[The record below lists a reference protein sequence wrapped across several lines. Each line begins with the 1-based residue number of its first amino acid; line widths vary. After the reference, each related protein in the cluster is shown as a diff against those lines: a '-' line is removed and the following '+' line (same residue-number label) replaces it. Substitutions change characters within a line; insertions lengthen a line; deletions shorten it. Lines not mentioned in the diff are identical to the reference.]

1 MIDDRVSIDYRKYK
15 VNNNIFESND
25 AYFLKDDLRLGIEV
39 LDDRIRKE
47 FQVYIEPN
55 NALVEQNLL
64 KIIPHFSDY
73 HSRNLK
79 DHFLKLIDFLALGLI
94 DEGFFIL
101 ERVKITEENSSY
113 FYLVPIDYD
122 EIIVKKNFIYQC
134 FSKTSQE
141 KFNLPKRIKINKD
154 KCYILEFPSLLGG
167 SRYYQ
172 ELLREIS
179 LSDRFV
185 NRSFLEMKK
194 MSGKLP
200 FYNFSEHNK
209 ISDFYAWKISRKIGW
224 HHRTYNS
231 YEQPGTEHYKFSRR
245 LKFKRTSLIIRN
257 YTVEN
262 IKHIYEDIAKHLGV
276 QIRVIVKGLTD
287 LSEIESAIS
296 KWYKG
301 ELDFEDISNYT
312 LI

>member
-113 FYLVPIDYD
+113 
-122 EIIVKKNFIYQC
+122 
-134 FSKTSQE
+134 
-141 KFNLPKRIKINKD
+141 
-154 KCYILEFPSLLGG
+154 
-167 SRYYQ
+167 
-172 ELLREIS
+172 
-179 LSDRFV
+179 
-185 NRSFLEMKK
+185 
-194 MSGKLP
+194 
-200 FYNFSEHNK
+200 
-209 ISDFYAWKISRKIGW
+209 
-224 HHRTYNS
+224 
-231 YEQPGTEHYKFSRR
+231 
-245 LKFKRTSLIIRN
+245 
-257 YTVEN
+257 
-262 IKHIYEDIAKHLGV
+262 
-276 QIRVIVKGLTD
+276 
-287 LSEIESAIS
+287 
-296 KWYKG
+296 
-301 ELDFEDISNYT
+301 
-312 LI
+312 